1 MGARDEDQNTYFLLY
16 HSITYPET
24 FFLKDL
30 TSRVS
35 PIMFQTAYRIWSLV
49 FSSDEPY
56 SVDFSIPVDLLRS
69 FVPS

>member
-1 MGARDEDQNTYFLLY
+1 MKTKIHISYY
-16 HSITYPET
+16 ITVLHT
-24 FFLKDL
+24 LRLFFLKDL

-69 FVPS
+69 FFPS